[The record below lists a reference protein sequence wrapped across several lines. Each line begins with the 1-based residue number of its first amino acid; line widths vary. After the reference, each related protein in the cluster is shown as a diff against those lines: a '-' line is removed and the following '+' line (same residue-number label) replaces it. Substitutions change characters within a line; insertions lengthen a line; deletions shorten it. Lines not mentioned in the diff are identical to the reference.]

1 MLLKTL
7 FSFLLLLLCVPSF
20 AQQQPQLM
28 AQLPINPVTN
38 LVTYSAVVPTS
49 GVSQAMLLARTKVW
63 ASRIGIQAK
72 PPVFVTEL
80 STDVVVVAGTQNLN
94 FNSGNLTDPAT
105 LYFVAR
111 ICLREGRYQYYFD
124 ELTLASADGSSFRTA
139 EITFQ
144 GYPPKATGNAF
155 PTRLRKAFDETI
167 GQLATSLHTTLITPL
182 TAGPATG
189 TEW

>member
-1 MLLKTL
+1 LKTL
-7 FSFLLLLLCVPSF
+7 LSLFLLLVCAPSF

-28 AQLPINPVTN
+28 PQLPINPATN
-38 LVTYSAVVPTS
+38 LVTYSAVVPTPR
-49 GVSQAMLLARTKVW
+49 VSQAMLLARAKVW
-63 ASRIGIQAK
+63 ASRVGIPAK
-72 PPVFVTEL
+72 SPVFVTEL
-80 STDVVVVAGTQNLN
+80 STDVAVVAGTQSLN
-94 FNSGNLTDPAT
+94 FNSSNLTDPAT

-111 ICLREGRYQYYFD
+111 ISLREGRYQYYFD

-167 GQLATSLHTTLITPL
+167 GQLATSLQTALMTPL
-182 TAGPATG
+182 TAGPAG